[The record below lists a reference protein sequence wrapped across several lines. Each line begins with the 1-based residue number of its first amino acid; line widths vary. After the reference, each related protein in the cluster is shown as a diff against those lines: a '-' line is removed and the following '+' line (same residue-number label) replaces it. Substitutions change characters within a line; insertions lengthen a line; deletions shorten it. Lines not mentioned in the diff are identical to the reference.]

1 MCSLSLLPLGTV
13 GCALRGSDSQTCS
26 ATNPGGVGEGRLE
39 AGLASEQ
46 EMLLPVV
53 IPQKSFVVSWDEPPE
68 GSASTMLVED
78 AGVPQD
84 PEFPGQFGG
93 RLATTSAGVRN
104 QNMLD
109 RPSAPMERIKD
120 DFTLG
125 SRVDRG

>member
-1 MCSLSLLPLGTV
+1 MDPSVCSLSLLPLGTV
-13 GCALRGSDSQTCS
+13 GCALRGLGLQRCS

-39 AGLASEQ
+39 VGLASEQ

-68 GSASTMLVED
+68 GSASMMLVED

-93 RLATTSAGVRN
+93 HLATTSAGVRN
-104 QNMLD
+104 QHILD
-109 RPSAPMERIKD
+109 KLSAPTKSQD
-120 DFTLG
+120 QG
-125 SRVDRG
+125 